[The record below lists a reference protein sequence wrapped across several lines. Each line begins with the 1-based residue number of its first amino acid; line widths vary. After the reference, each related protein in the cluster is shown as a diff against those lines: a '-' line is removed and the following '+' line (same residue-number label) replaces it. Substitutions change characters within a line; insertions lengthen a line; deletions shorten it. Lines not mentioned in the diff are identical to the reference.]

1 MPKRGVSRAIHYIDD
16 FLTIGRRDSQKC
28 MCNIALMQRIYDE
41 AGLPIEPS
49 KSVGPPTTL
58 VFLGIEIDSVRE
70 ELRLPE
76 DKLMQL
82 KEALSHW
89 RGLLSHAAKVVKA
102 GRTFLRRIIDLSTS
116 ASQLHHFIR
125 LNTEARSDIEWWFRF
140 ISLWNG
146 ISMLPSHDAGSREIL
161 VFTDA
166 SGLWGFGA
174 VWNQLWLQ
182 LEWAGILQDAHIATK
197 ELTPIMLAAA
207 IWGSQWKGRSVKVL
221 SDNSAAVAAIN
232 KQSSRVPMMGHL
244 LKALAFICGK
254 FQIQLGAFHL
264 PGTHNCAADAI
275 SRNNMMHS
283 TLYFHRHADS
293 HSEFPAAS
301 SSYCCWR
308 NQTGPR

>member
-1 MPKRGVSRAIHYIDD
+1 MDIRQAYHNIPVAPADRYLLGSRWQQSLYIDQVLPFGLRSADSILSAVADALLWIMPKRGVSRAIHYIDD

-28 MCNIALMQRIYDE
+28 MCNIALMQRIYDK

-49 KSVGPPTTL
+49 KSVGPATTL

-140 ISLWNG
+140 ISLWNR
-146 ISMLPSHDAGSREIL
+146 I
-161 VFTDA
+161 
-166 SGLWGFGA
+166 
-174 VWNQLWLQ
+174 
-182 LEWAGILQDAHIATK
+182 
-197 ELTPIMLAAA
+197 
-207 IWGSQWKGRSVKVL
+207 
-221 SDNSAAVAAIN
+221 
-232 KQSSRVPMMGHL
+232 
-244 LKALAFICGK
+244 
-254 FQIQLGAFHL
+254 
-264 PGTHNCAADAI
+264 
-275 SRNNMMHS
+275 
-283 TLYFHRHADS
+283 
-293 HSEFPAAS
+293 
-301 SSYCCWR
+301 
-308 NQTGPR
+308 